1 MIKNKIKSQVMYVII
16 LIRDKIKQA
25 YAWISGKFSK

>member
-1 MIKNKIKSQVMYVII
+1 MIKNKIKSHAMYVII